1 MIAHKRRDGFLGQR
15 MIMLPPQLLKS
26 AIKQN
31 PLLSQLYISQIGY
44 FPKASFHYRERRNGC
59 SDNILIYCQQGKG
72 WYVLGKD
79 YYEVKANEY
88 VILPAGSRYMR
99 YGADEQDPWTILWVH
114 FSGSMIKELNQLF
127 AISNSRGARPISF
140 NEKIIETWETMYR
153 SLEMGYTVPNICN
166 ANFLL
171 YPFIA
176 SFLFSELHFSGTPDL
191 LSTKD
196 VLVAETIA
204 DMKLNLNQT
213 LTVSEMAAR
222 QSISASYLTQ
232 IFKSVT
238 GRSPMDYFIQLKMQ
252 VACKLLHNSNMKIKN
267 VALEIG
273 YQDPY
278 YFSRIFKKYMTMSPE
293 LYREVGWKEMGL
305 KE

>member
-1 MIAHKRRDGFLGQR
+1 
-15 MIMLPPQLLKS
+15 MLIFAVPVHCE
-26 AIKQN
+26 
-31 PLLSQLYISQIGY
+31 LS
-44 FPKASFHYRERRNGC
+44 
-59 SDNILIYCQQGKG
+59 
-72 WYVLGKD
+72 
-79 YYEVKANEY
+79 
-88 VILPAGSRYMR
+88 
-99 YGADEQDPWTILWVH
+99 
-114 FSGSMIKELNQLF
+114 
-127 AISNSRGARPISF
+127 
-140 NEKIIETWETMYR
+140 
-153 SLEMGYTVPNICN
+153 
-166 ANFLL
+166 
-171 YPFIA
+171 
-176 SFLFSELHFSGTPDL
+176 FSELHFSGTPDL

-278 YFSRIFKKYMTMSPE
+278 YFSRI
-293 LYREVGWKEMGL
+293 L
-305 KE
+305 KNI